1 MADLFKEENRENTK
15 ALRKRVLSLP
25 DLQVLHQMASG
36 LAHLHAE
43 GIVHGDIKPENI
55 LISLN
60 DPVQMKLADFGISKD
75 VTFPGIP
82 SSIEPGM
89 NAMKQN
95 NAAGFF
101 TLTTIRGTPAWFS
114 PELIKL
120 TEEIGLDNEELKAAK
135 AAGKS
140 IRSSTA
146 SDVFAYGLVSFYYVT
161 RGIHPFGPEDL
172 PFYACVNDNDVLT
185 KIVPNIYH
193 NQQVNLKAIGIK

>member
-89 NAMKQN
+89 NAM
-95 NAAGFF
+95 
-101 TLTTIRGTPAWFS
+101 
-114 PELIKL
+114 
-120 TEEIGLDNEELKAAK
+120 
-135 AAGKS
+135 
-140 IRSSTA
+140 
-146 SDVFAYGLVSFYYVT
+146 
-161 RGIHPFGPEDL
+161 
-172 PFYACVNDNDVLT
+172 
-185 KIVPNIYH
+185 
-193 NQQVNLKAIGIK
+193 